1 MKKLFTLA
9 VGLVALTQSFAQVQ
23 RSPRADL
30 INNIYGNNA
39 VPTTAT
45 YATPYA
51 PGENRYIAF
60 IYMAEF
66 SSSLSYPTAITFNGV
81 SADLLNTTQNDI
93 TTKAVVQVWAVNEAE
108 LQSATPSGTLANTP
122 YPVNIT
128 WNNRGA
134 GSYLFAAVS
143 FRYASQSV
151 GIQNCITT
159 NKGNSAATLS
169 CGTVNVTEG
178 DLAFHFSMFT
188 RDQITDINQEPGPL
202 TRPVSTNDFFG
213 APLINQ
219 LMPNPTP
226 FPNGGKQFLATT
238 WSANVPFGTTS
249 YTPTFT
255 RTTTQNPANWI
266 VSGSRVPF
274 QDVWQPVSGNIW
286 IDANGD
292 RQKNIG
298 ENFPSVADNLYVVA
312 VRTNGPQANQVFATA
327 PVDANGNYSLNLKGN
342 AVESPVGSGSFVNP
356 VFTVFIRQGT
366 PPANGATI
374 PPASIDGSN
383 LGYPVS
389 TPGTYNAYY
398 VTNPSSGAD
407 LLAGPFSNLGKFDV
421 VAQAPFTPISGKNA
435 GIQAPPKTLGGA
447 VNGANIKGA
456 QAKRMVADLG
466 GSTFGGFDREDN
478 PAGIIEDGAGIKYR
492 IISDPVL
499 ANTNPGATP
508 VVLKLGYDADNSGT
522 IDPSE
527 EINAGTDA
535 DNVFVDIPNFDNNK
549 LFLVYKSGDTKG
561 ATVGSFQYS
570 LVDAAGQ
577 VGPAT
582 YDLTVTLPVNGL
594 ELAGTYNNGKA
605 SLRWKL
611 NGTDDVARYELE
623 RGNNATGFR
632 TVATLSANGREY
644 NHVDDLSAFTGSDA
658 FYRVKLV
665 RTNGAVSYS
674 NIISL
679 KLATITGLQLM
690 PTIVQSN
697 LQVRFNN
704 TRSQDVTIRVMNIT
718 GQAVMTQTSKLS
730 AGNASISLNGFER
743 LTNGTYSVQVFA
755 GSTVT
760 QGKIVVQH

>member
-9 VGLVALTQSFAQVQ
+9 VGLAALLHANAQVQ
-23 RSPRADL
+23 RSGRTDL
-30 INNIYGNNA
+30 INNIYGNNG
-39 VPTTAT
+39 VPTSVN

-51 PGENRYIAF
+51 PGENRYVAF

-66 SSSLSYPTAITFNGV
+66 SSTLSFPTAITYNGV
-81 SADLLNTTQNDI
+81 AATKLNTTENDI
-93 TTKAVVQVWAVNEAE
+93 TSKAVVQVWAVNEAE
-108 LQSATPSGTLANTP
+108 LQSATPSGTLANTS

-128 WNNRGA
+128 WNSRGN
-134 GSYLFAAVS
+134 GSYLLAAVS
-143 FRYASQSV
+143 FRYVSQTI

-159 NKGNSAATLS
+159 NKGNSLSTLT
-169 CGTVNVTEG
+169 CGTANVTEG

-188 RDQITDINQEPGPL
+188 RDQITDINQDPGPT
-202 TRPVSTNDFFG
+202 TRPVATNNFFG

-219 LMPNPTP
+219 MMPNPTP
-226 FPNGGKQFLATT
+226 LPNGAKQFLATT
-238 WSANVPFGTTS
+238 WSATVPTGTTS

-255 RTTTQNPANWI
+255 RTTTQNPTNWI

-274 QDVWQPVSGNIW
+274 QDVWQPVSGNVW
-286 IDANGD
+286 IDKNGD
-292 RQKNIG
+292 RTKNVG
-298 ENFPSVADNLYVVA
+298 EGFPSAADQLYVVA
-312 VRTNGPQANQVFATA
+312 VRTNGPLANQVAATA
-327 PVDANGNYSLNLKGN
+327 PVDANGNYTLNLKGN
-342 AVESPVGSGSFVNP
+342 QVEQTPGVFVNP
-356 VFTVFIRQGT
+356 TYTIFIRQGT
-366 PPANGATI
+366 PLSGGATV

-383 LGYPVS
+383 LGYPAGDQ
-389 TPGTYNAYY
+389 TTFNAYY

-407 LLAGPFSNLGKFDV
+407 VLAGPFSNLGKFDI
-421 VAQAPFTPISGKNA
+421 VAQAPFNPIAGKNA
-435 GIQAPPKTLGGA
+435 GIQAPPKTLGGS
-447 VNGANIKGA
+447 VGASIFGA
-456 QAKRMVADLG
+456 QAKSILGDLG
-466 GSTFGGFDREDN
+466 GSPFGAFDKEDR
-478 PAGIIEDGAGIKYR
+478 PSGPIGDGTGVTYR
-492 IISDPVL
+492 IISDPALVT
-499 ANTNPGATP
+499 TNPGGTP
-508 VVLKLGYDADNSGT
+508 VVIRLGYDADGSGT
-522 IDPSE
+522 ISPSE

-535 DNVFVDIPNFDNNK
+535 DATYVDIPNFDNNK
-549 LFLVYKSGDTKG
+549 LYLVYKSGDTKG
-561 ATVGSFQYS
+561 IAPASFQYS

-594 ELAGTYNNGKA
+594 ELAGSYNSGKA
-605 SLRWKL
+605 NLRWKL

-623 RGNNATGFR
+623 RGNNAAGFR
-632 TVATLSANGREY
+632 TVVTMSANGREY

-674 NIISL
+674 NVISL

-704 TRSQDVTIRVMNIT
+704 TRSQDVTIRVMNIS

-755 GSTVT
+755 GTTVT